1 MGLKILIESLITLG
15 LISSRWT
22 RNRMIPDK
30 LLHII
35 YLLSIKLAKDNI
47 NPRLIRIDITTLK
60 QISKLSKQ
68 RMEEVFLHKQI
79 TLVVS

>member
-1 MGLKILIESLITLG
+1 MGLKILIESSITLG
-15 LISSRWT
+15 LISRWT

-30 LLHII
+30 LLLII

-47 NPRLIRIDITTLK
+47 NPRLIHIDITTLK
-60 QISKLSKQ
+60 RISKLSKQ
-68 RMEEVFLHKQI
+68 KMEEVSLHKQI